1 MNIYY
6 ILLRVVKFW
15 IIVFEI
21 ISLKVNF
28 EKEFQKKRIQKLLPY
43 NFLLSII
50 FSPRSNN
57 KRIGYKPG
65 TNNFHK

>member
-1 MNIYY
+1 M
-6 ILLRVVKFW
+6 

-28 EKEFQKKRIQKLLPY
+28 EKEFQKKKRIQRLLPY

-57 KRIGYKPG
+57 KRTGYKPG